1 MRLTKDGPIAV
12 LDAMTVTGAPVKR
25 VVSTRSTSLA
35 PRVVILGGGFAG
47 VSTAHELARRC
58 AGVLPVHITL
68 ISDQNFYLFTPL
80 LAEATTG
87 AVEAHHVIY
96 PIRPLLCA
104 KLGVEFGEMTVEAID
119 LRSRSSLER
128 VCSVGHADVVIGGP
142 PCQGF
147 SNANRNSWH
156 QATTGFG
163 RRRSRPAPTARC
175 GSPTCTAT

>member
-25 VVSTRSTSLA
+25 VVTTRSTSLA

-80 LAEATTG
+80 LAEASGPSCCTIIVSGPVCVPQLT
-87 AVEAHHVIY
+87 ASSNCLVE
-96 PIRPLLCA
+96 
-104 KLGVEFGEMTVEAID
+104 
-119 LRSRSSLER
+119 
-128 VCSVGHADVVIGGP
+128 
-142 PCQGF
+142 
-147 SNANRNSWH
+147 
-156 QATTGFG
+156 
-163 RRRSRPAPTARC
+163 C
-175 GSPTCTAT
+175 GSHSSSPKKNSRYPPQSCRQ